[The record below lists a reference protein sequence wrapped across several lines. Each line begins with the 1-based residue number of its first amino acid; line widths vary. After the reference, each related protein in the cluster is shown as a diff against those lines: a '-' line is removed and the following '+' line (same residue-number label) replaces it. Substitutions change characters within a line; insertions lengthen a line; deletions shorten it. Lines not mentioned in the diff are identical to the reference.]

1 MYMAAPIRPL
11 FDLSPWRKI
20 CQGSAKKS
28 DALIF
33 MIACARLALDG
44 SYRCGCSVCVHMCVC
59 VCVCIGNQ
67 ESHLPQQIFPG
78 DRWSQCTVITNMI
91 CACTELCCT
100 WLICCATCLRVG
112 LICAFLL
119 YYNASDGGRGEP
131 GSECTDAGRDDGFL

>member
-1 MYMAAPIRPL
+1 MVAIGVDVL
-11 FDLSPWRKI
+11 
-20 CQGSAKKS
+20 C
-28 DALIF
+28 
-33 MIACARLALDG
+33 
-44 SYRCGCSVCVHMCVC
+44 VCVY

-112 LICAFLL
+112 LICVFLL
-119 YYNASDGGRGEP
+119 YYNTSDGGRGEASRGASALMREEMMGFFP
-131 GSECTDAGRDDGFL
+131 ERTGAVSHHRARLAFRRTEDARSV